1 MEIKL
6 STIEIK
12 PIKFIDFDAGKL
24 KEVWKNNC
32 LFIGLSS
39 SFLEPLESTS
49 IHGTLIQLQYFILN
63 YLKSDIESTCN
74 WASVASYNKM
84 IGELYEGFK
93 DFISIHYASERTDTE
108 FWRDIS
114 KPERR
119 TERALLVLESSK
131 HKTVLNDELNVM
143 MGFAGDGIYNWVLAG
158 LGYISKEMASK
169 ELKQYNQEEQGKKDY
184 EYHIEHMDLISKDFM
199 DNTEFIEL
207 LRASRF

>member
-1 MEIKL
+1 ML
-6 STIEIK
+6 NVDNC
-12 PIKFIDFDAGKL
+12 FIF
-24 KEVWKNNC
+24 
-32 LFIGLSS
+32 
-39 SFLEPLESTS
+39 
-49 IHGTLIQLQYFILN
+49 N
-63 YLKSDIESTCN
+63 YLKTDIESTCN
-74 WASVASYNKM
+74 WASVASYNKI

-143 MGFAGDGIYNWVLAG
+143 MGFAGNGIYNWVLAG